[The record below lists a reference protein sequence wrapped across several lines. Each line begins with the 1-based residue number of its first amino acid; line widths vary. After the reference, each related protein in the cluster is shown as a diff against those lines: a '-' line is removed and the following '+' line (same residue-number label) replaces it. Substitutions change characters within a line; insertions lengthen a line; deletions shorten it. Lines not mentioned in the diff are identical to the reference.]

1 MAPAIT
7 VVARESEVLRGWK
20 GKERFSSYGDWC
32 ENLEAGESVE
42 DCIDKNTYS
51 RSSALKDVLWGFNA
65 NNSILSDGL
74 VGEDFTMM
82 WQGKFFSFYAKK
94 TMFSDQDNVHNST
107 RLSLVLGSGFT
118 YQIFIHEPD
127 FFEINYKPIFPAILK
142 TVNPGGNNFNH
153 FYNLVLTE
161 VRENVV
167 RFPDPLGTF
176 MSD

>member
-1 MAPAIT
+1 MAPGIT

-82 WQGKFFSFYAKK
+82 WQGKFFSFSAQK
-94 TMFSDQDNVHNST
+94 TMVADDDGTNGT
-107 RLSLVLGSGFT
+107 RLSLVLGFGLTF
-118 YQIFIHEPD
+118 QIFIHDRD
-127 FFEINYKPIFPAILK
+127 FFEINYKPLFPVILK
-142 TVNPGGNNFNH
+142 TIIPVPGVNGNH
-153 FYNLVLTE
+153 YYNLALTE
-161 VRENVV
+161 VREV
-167 RFPDPLGTF
+167 PL
-176 MSD
+176 